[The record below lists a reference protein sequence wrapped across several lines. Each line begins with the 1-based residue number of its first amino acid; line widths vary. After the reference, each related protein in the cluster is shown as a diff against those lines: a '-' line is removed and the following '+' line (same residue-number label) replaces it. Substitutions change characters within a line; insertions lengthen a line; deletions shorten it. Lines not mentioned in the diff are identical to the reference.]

1 MFDVPSLTINTYNEW
16 EGRNRTMPVHLET
29 DDRYQKSLRNK
40 SRMDSIGKPVAPPL
54 SAYLADSPG
63 PRAYYDN
70 DHSQGSSASMLTP
83 EMSLKLEKLRSIRTT
98 GYYTLA
104 PIGVNKTMAQLD
116 FEAQEMEDEDCN
128 VGQAENLNANVST
141 TIYQD
146 APSGMP
152 DASAEHDLDADI
164 EDVDASG
171 SFQASSDLSDD
182 DDAVGAR
189 DERRVFN
196 PNSGSLTDTQV
207 VGVSASTAET
217 DRISPPVL
225 NCDASDV
232 DMVIE
237 DD

>member
-1 MFDVPSLTINTYNEW
+1 M
-16 EGRNRTMPVHLET
+16 
-29 DDRYQKSLRNK
+29 
-40 SRMDSIGKPVAPPL
+40 APPL

-63 PRAYYDN
+63 PRAYFDS
-70 DHSQGSSASMLTP
+70 DHSSGSSTSMLTP
-83 EMSLKLEKLRSIRTT
+83 EMSLKLEKLRLIRST

-104 PIGVNKTMAQLD
+104 PIGVNKTMAQMD
-116 FEAQEMEDEDCN
+116 FEAQEMEDDDCN

-146 APSGMP
+146 APSGIP
-152 DASAEHDLDADI
+152 DADAEHDLDADI

-182 DDAVGAR
+182 DAVGAQ
-189 DERRVFN
+189 DGRRTFN
-196 PNSGSLTDTQV
+196 PNSGSLTDTQVISGV

-217 DRISPPVL
+217 DRISPSAV

>member
-16 EGRNRTMPVHLET
+16 EGRNRTRPVHLET

-40 SRMDSIGKPVAPPL
+40 IRMDSIGKPVAPPL

-152 DASAEHDLDADI
+152 DAGAEHDLDADI